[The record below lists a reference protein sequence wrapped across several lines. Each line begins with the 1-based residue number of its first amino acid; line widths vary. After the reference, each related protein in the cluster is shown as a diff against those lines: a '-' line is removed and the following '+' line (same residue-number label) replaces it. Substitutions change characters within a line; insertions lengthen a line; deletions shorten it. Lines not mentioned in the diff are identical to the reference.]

1 MQDRTADNFALLPA
15 ADIVIESGAQDPSI
29 LAAELAPVFAQATL
43 ERRAAF
49 ATWLNRHRRSDLVP
63 DLLSA
68 EEAVSNPLA
77 FTARAEALFNLG
89 QWPALEE
96 MSIMESP
103 VPSSVRLAA
112 RAVAARQLGQESDV
126 PELVAQS
133 LDNAARDQSISAVVP
148 LLDSYGLSALVDD
161 ILLGLC
167 SREDIAAQVYPL
179 ARSRFKGRGDEEA
192 LLRALDAAGQAVPDD
207 LAVLDSRR
215 RGDLLAGRPV
225 DPSETAAAVAVAPA
239 DVALRLTHSLALF
252 RAGRYAEA
260 LAVFDQV
267 DVFVSELPPGEQA
280 IVYAVLASNEG
291 QSFNAT
297 RLLRAI
303 ERLRLTPDE
312 EALLSPTP

>member
-1 MQDRTADNFALLPA
+1 
-15 ADIVIESGAQDPSI
+15 
-29 LAAELAPVFAQATL
+29 
-43 ERRAAF
+43 
-49 ATWLNRHRRSDLVP
+49 LVP

-68 EEAVSNPLA
+68 DEAVSNPVA

-103 VPSSVRLAA
+103 VPPSVRLAA

-133 LDNAARDQSISAVVP
+133 LDNAARDKSISAVVP

-167 SREDIAAQVYPL
+167 SREDIAAEVYPL
-179 ARSRFKGRGDEEA
+179 ARSRFQGRGDDET
-192 LLRALDAAGQAVPDD
+192 LLRALDAAGQAVPND

-239 DVALRLTHSLALF
+239 DIALRLTHSLALF

-267 DVFVSELPPGEQA
+267 DVFISELPPGEQV
-280 IVYAVLASNEG
+280 IVYAVLARNEG

-303 ERLRLTPDE
+303 DRLRLTADE